1 MLINKELID
10 LTEEAH
16 HNGGGP
22 KLKVVWEKL
31 NEQNIALESG
41 QNLED
46 SSSMLSILKNSK
58 GPVNSELL
66 NNDLSEYGQCQNNDS
81 IDTVNSPNQP
91 LQESSI
97 GLPTSLANSGNM
109 NYLQNSEP
117 GMGNLSLSSILVL
130 DDEDYELEKPKMEN
144 SVNNGTAKESDKH
157 SFTPSISQ
165 ANYISPESP
174 IILDSSH
181 KDTNDEA
188 MSDELMETEDRSNF

>member
-1 MLINKELID
+1 
-10 LTEEAH
+10 
-16 HNGGGP
+16 
-22 KLKVVWEKL
+22 
-31 NEQNIALESG
+31 
-41 QNLED
+41 
-46 SSSMLSILKNSK
+46 MLSILKNSK

-91 LQESSI
+91 LQEPSI
-97 GLPTSLANSGNM
+97 EFPTSLANSVNM
-109 NYLQNSEP
+109 DYLQHSQP
-117 GMGNLSLSSILVL
+117 VMTNLSPSSILVL

-144 SVNNGTAKESDKH
+144 SVNNGTATESDRH
-157 SFTPSISQ
+157 NFTSSISQ

-188 MSDELMETEDRSNF
+188 MSDEFMETEDRSNF